1 MKNQGRKSITLSL
14 QVSVIG
20 NIPSGN
26 FKLGSPKEV
35 FLIKNITDE
44 AISLSVKPAGSGEFI
59 TTQIYPGWNPEII
72 SEIQDAPE
80 NSLQYGY

>member
-44 AISLSVKPAGSGEFI
+44 AISLSVKPAGSREFI
-59 TTQIYPGWNPEII
+59 TTKIYPGWKPEII
-72 SEIQDAPE
+72 SEIQGAQE
-80 NSLQYGY
+80 NQLQYGY

>member
-44 AISLSVKPAGSGEFI
+44 SISLSVKPAGSGDFI
-59 TTQIYPGWNPEII
+59 TTKI
-72 SEIQDAPE
+72 
-80 NSLQYGY
+80 

>member
-59 TTQIYPGWNPEII
+59 TTKIYPGWNPEII
-72 SEIQDAPE
+72 YEIQDAPE